1 MSISK
6 KKKCKINNLIFYLN
20 TLEKEEQTE
29 PKARRRRKEIIDNKV
44 EINNMENS
52 KAIEQIN
59 KIKNT
64 FFENIKKIDV
74 FIQTDQEKKK
84 TEITKL

>member
-52 KAIEQIN
+52 KAIE
-59 KIKNT
+59 
-64 FFENIKKIDV
+64 
-74 FIQTDQEKKK
+74 
-84 TEITKL
+84 